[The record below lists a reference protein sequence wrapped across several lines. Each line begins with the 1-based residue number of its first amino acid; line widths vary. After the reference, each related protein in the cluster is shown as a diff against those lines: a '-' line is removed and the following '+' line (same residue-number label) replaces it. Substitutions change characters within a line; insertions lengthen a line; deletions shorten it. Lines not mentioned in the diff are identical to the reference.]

1 MQRKLCQRLLIL
13 LSCLLTIVQVSGMAK
28 KEMYNLLIINTY
40 SENAEWSNGVIVP
53 IVEEVSRMPNVEASI
68 VHINAAFITNDSLY
82 TVTEKSLFERY
93 GEAVAPDYV
102 VMIGNMAFTLR
113 DHVRSEWGDVP
124 IVLCAEMDFMM
135 PRKFYYT
142 GNDSMPTEEECVPL
156 SQYTEE
162 YNMTYVLFPYY
173 LTETVDMMVQMSPEM
188 DTLVFAA
195 DEMYFNRRFDH
206 IIREY
211 VETHYPNI
219 TYHRLMPRGRS
230 VGLLQ
235 QCLAENDPRVGLLFS
250 SWMYKRDNLLGMPT
264 LISGEYRQIMSAS
277 KPIYAVR
284 EAYMLA
290 GGFVGG
296 HFYSRDEMRSI
307 LVQLVRDLSV
317 GKQPRDMQPQKVT
330 GSYTLVNYENM
341 LTRGVDES
349 LCPADAVFINKP
361 QTVWEQYRWRIIMV
375 IVVVVGA
382 FSAMAWAYRIRD
394 RRLKMLR
401 KHNIILDNMPVFY
414 AQELVLRDS
423 NGRVYDMECM
433 RTNEKFREVFTNSD
447 GDVPCKGDKLPQAT
461 VNAVLPY
468 VDKVANG
475 KVQLASFSY
484 YLKEKGKYYD
494 IMMRNSAEDD
504 VIDIFGIDATDLHHV
519 EKELR
524 ETNSKLE
531 IAMQAAQIIPYRMDP
546 DTRKVV
552 FYARLPILDYV
563 EGGSGIVTLDNDAFM
578 QMVYADDRQRI
589 SGCYHDLISGKCDVI
604 NVDFRMVSKNGDMEW
619 LEARA
624 TLLDNLD
631 EESNSQVVIGS
642 LLVITRRK
650 RNEEELVA
658 AKDKAEQSDRLK
670 SAFLANMSH
679 EIRTPLNAIVGFSS
693 ILLEAD
699 DEEER
704 SEYVQIIDTNSKL
717 LLQLISDI
725 LDFSKIESGTL
736 EFNYSEIE
744 VNDMMNDIARTI
756 SLRVH
761 EGVEF
766 KFVQGADKCMLVT
779 DRNRLSQVLI
789 NLLTN
794 AIKFTT
800 EGAITFGYELSDEI
814 ISFYVQDSGC
824 GIPQEQQKHIF
835 DRFVKLNSFAQGT
848 GLGLPISY
856 NIVKILGGTMGVESE
871 VGKGSKFWFKLPRNK
886 KIEK

>member
-53 IVEEVSRMPNVEASI
+53 IVEEVSHMPNVEAYI
-68 VHINAAFITNDSLY
+68 VHMNAAFITNDSLY
-82 TVTEKSLFERY
+82 NATEKTLFERY
-93 GEAVAPDYV
+93 GNSVAPDYV

-113 DHVRSEWGDVP
+113 DKVREEWGDVP
-124 IVLCAEMDFMM
+124 IVLCAEMDFML
-135 PRKFYYT
+135 PRQFYYT
-142 GNDSMPTEEECVPL
+142 GNDSMPAQADCTPL
-156 SQYTEE
+156 SQYTDD

-173 LTETVDMMVQMSPEM
+173 LTETVDLVVRMSPEM
-188 DTLVFAA
+188 ETLVFAA
-195 DEMYFNRRFDH
+195 DEMYFNRRFEY
-206 IIREY
+206 IIKNY
-211 VETHYPNI
+211 VESKYPDI
-219 TYHRLMPRGRS
+219 TYRRLVPGQKN
-230 VGLLQ
+230 VGQLQ
-235 QCLAENDPRVGLLFS
+235 QYLTENDPRVGLLFS
-250 SWMYKRDNLLGMPT
+250 SWMYKRNNLLGMPM
-264 LISGEYRQIMSAS
+264 LVSGEYRQIMSAS
-277 KPIYAVR
+277 KPIYSVR

-296 HFYSRDEMRSI
+296 HFYSRDEMRRVLKKLMQDIST
-307 LVQLVRDLSV
+307 
-317 GKQPRDMQPQKVT
+317 GKQPRNMRPQT
-330 GSYTLVNYENM
+330 IEQSYTLINYENM
-341 LTRGVDES
+341 KSRGVDEE
-349 LCPADAVFINKP
+349 LCPPDALFINKP
-361 QTVWEQYRWRIIMV
+361 PTVWEQYRWHIIM
-375 IVVVVGA
+375 ITLVVVVA
-382 FSAMAWAYRIRD
+382 FVALAWVYRIRA

-433 RTNEKFREVFTNSD
+433 HTNERFREVFTNSD
-447 GDVPCKGDKLPQAT
+447 GAAPNKGDKLPQAT
-461 VNAVLPY
+461 VEAVLPY

-484 YLKEKGKYYD
+484 YLKEKGRYYD
-494 IMMRNSAEDD
+494 IIMRNSAEKD
-504 VIDIFGIDATDLHHV
+504 VIDIFGIDATDLRHV

-524 ETNSKLE
+524 ETNRKLE
-531 IAMQAAQIIPYRMDP
+531 VAMQAAQIIPYRMNP
-546 DTRKVV
+546 DTGQVV
-552 FYARLPILDYV
+552 FYARLPILDYAD
-563 EGGSGIVTLDNDAFM
+563 GGTGVVTLDGEAFM
-578 QMVYADDRQRI
+578 QMVHADDRQRI
-589 SGCYHDLISGKCDVI
+589 SNCYHDLLSGKIDVV
-604 NVDFRMVSKNGDMEW
+604 NVDFRMVSKDGNVEW
-619 LEARA
+619 FEARA
-624 TLLDNLD
+624 TLLDNSD
-631 EESNSQVVIGS
+631 EQKSPVVIGS

-650 RNEEELVA
+650 HNEAELVA
-658 AKDKAEQSDRLK
+658 AKNKAVESDKLK

-699 DEEER
+699 SEEER
-704 SEYVQIIDTNSKL
+704 NEYVQIIDTNSKL

-736 EFNYSEIE
+736 EFNYSDTDVNEMMRDIE
-744 VNDMMNDIARTI
+744 RTT
-756 SLRVH
+756 SLRIH
-761 EGVEF
+761 DGVEL
-766 KFVQGADKCMLVT
+766 KFVQGASKCIFHT

-800 EGAITFGYELSDEI
+800 EGSITFGYELSDDTI
-814 ISFYVQDSGC
+814 YFYVQDTGC